1 MIKKKIK
8 IINKLGLHARAS
20 SKITELANNFKCDI
34 KIKKGSEEADA
45 KNMMDI
51 LMLSANYNSKVDI
64 IFSGS
69 DEKKA
74 SNEIE
79 KLFLNYFGEDE

>member
-20 SKITELANNFKCDI
+20 SKLTELANNFKCDI

-74 SNEIE
+74 STEIE
-79 KLFLNYFGEDE
+79 KLFLSYFGEDE

>member
-1 MIKKKIK
+1 
-8 IINKLGLHARAS
+8 
-20 SKITELANNFKCDI
+20 
-34 KIKKGSEEADA
+34 
-45 KNMMDI
+45 MDI

>member
-20 SKITELANNFKCDI
+20 SKLTELANNFKCDI

-79 KLFLNYFGEDE
+79 TLFLNYFGEDE

>member
-20 SKITELANNFKCDI
+20 SKLTELANNFKCDI

-74 SNEIE
+74 STEIE

>member
-1 MIKKKIK
+1 MVKKKIK

-20 SKITELANNFKCDI
+20 SKLSELANKFSCNI
-34 KIKKGSEEADA
+34 KIIKENEEADA

-51 LMLSANYNSKVDI
+51 LMLSASCGTKLI
-64 IFSGS
+64 LTFSGS

-74 SNEIE
+74 AEEVEN
-79 KLFLNYFGEDE
+79 LFLDYFGEGE

>member
-8 IINKLGLHARAS
+8 IINKRGLHARAS
-20 SKITELANNFKCDI
+20 SKLTELENNFKCDI

>member
-1 MIKKKIK
+1 MIRKKIK

-20 SKITELANNFKCDI
+20 SKLTELANNFKCDI

-51 LMLSANYNSKVDI
+51 LMLSIGIHDSFTIKI
-64 IFSGS
+64 SGV

-74 SNEIE
+74 LESIE
-79 KLFLNYFGEDE
+79 KLINNLFGEGK

>member
-20 SKITELANNFKCDI
+20 SKLTELANNFKCDI

-79 KLFLNYFGEDE
+79 KLFLNYFGEVE

>member
-20 SKITELANNFKCDI
+20 SKLTELANNFKCDI

>member
-20 SKITELANNFKCDI
+20 SKLTELANNFKCDI
-34 KIKKGSEEADA
+34 KIKKGSEEGDA

>member
-20 SKITELANNFKCDI
+20 SKLTELANNFKCDI

-69 DEKKA
+69 NEKKA

>member
-20 SKITELANNFKCDI
+20 SKLTELASKFKCEI
-34 KIKKGSEEADA
+34 KIKKGNEEANA

-51 LMLSANYNSKVDI
+51 LMLSASFESKVDVT
-64 IFSGS
+64 FSGI

-74 SNEIE
+74 AEEIE
-79 KLFLNYFGEDE
+79 KLFLNYFGEGE